1 MILHNHENAD
11 ASYPLRYSAIK
22 YFFLTAS
29 RHLQIVR
36 CKNVNLELQHD
47 LKVFFLSLSSHLHA
61 QSWYNHCQ
69 RHCVFKLNAFIG
81 YDGSTNQ
88 LRGCQLNFFFIQSH
102 SNFKK
107 RKSEKEE
114 NIIKINGRRKCCF
127 AQIGRRALSSKQ
139 FPSIK
144 YQLIFFLFISS
155 LFVLFLFMFFGNKA
169 TRHKQQ

>member
-1 MILHNHENAD
+1 MISYHENAD

-22 YFFLTAS
+22 YFLTAN

-47 LKVFFLSLSSHLHA
+47 LKVFSLLYA
-61 QSWYNHCQ
+61 QSWYNYSQ

-102 SNFKK
+102 SNIKK

-144 YQLIFFLFISS
+144 YQLIFFLLFISS
-155 LFVLFLFMFFGNKA
+155 LFVLFLFMLFGNKA